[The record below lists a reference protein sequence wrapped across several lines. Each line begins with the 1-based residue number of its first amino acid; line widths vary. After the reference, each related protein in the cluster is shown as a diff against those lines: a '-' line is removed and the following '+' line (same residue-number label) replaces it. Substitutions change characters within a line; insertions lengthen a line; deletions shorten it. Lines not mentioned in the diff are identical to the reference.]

1 MDIATTQA
9 RKATTARRDMMKTS
23 EQSHCSAIHGLD
35 SGEFCARNRSRASRQ
50 GCSRLIFAKTRN
62 TVHTA
67 VHTSKSMLLFDGRC
81 RHPVCSMVFTGVS
94 MCAAW

>member
-50 GCSRLIFAKTRN
+50 GSFSPRP
-62 TVHTA
+62 HTA
-67 VHTSKSMLLFDGRC
+67 VHTTKSMLLFDGRC